1 MPARTKKPAPES
13 VLAPDD
19 MPPIRAG
26 KPDTS
31 TVYLGGPVGARV
43 TYTDPE
49 GVPHAEECAMDQIR
63 PTTMRLARAF
73 GGAKG

>member
-1 MPARTKKPAPES
+1 MPARTKKPAPE

-19 MPPIRAG
+19 MPPVRAG

-31 TVYLGGPVGARV
+31 TVYLGGLVGARV

-63 PTTMRLARAF
+63 PTTMRLAQAF
-73 GGAKG
+73 GAKG